1 MSVQPDFADNPRILT
16 EDSASM
22 EFFRIFGFSADKLKE
37 AAIRALRSAR
47 ETDDMHSQLSAAGSS
62 FYHSLV
68 SEVRAEIDIL
78 DDWSANRSDD
88 NKTSP
93 RAHRAD
99 GLALAFAQ
107 GTAATGRSTGSPQ
120 LRKKP
125 GTVTL
130 LELQRSTSQD
140 PQQME
145 FERFSEAVEERPQT
159 LWLLLFHRS
168 TDNESVG
175 LEVSLPLGVSD
186 DGKILGWDKRI
197 VFGEIGANDQIM
209 EVRDDGR
216 NTSDD
221 VAVTISA
228 R

>member
-1 MSVQPDFADNPRILT
+1 MSVQPDFANKPRVLT
-16 EDSASM
+16 GDSASA
-22 EFFRIFGFSADKLKE
+22 EFFRIFGFSAGKLKM
-37 AAIRALRSAR
+37 AAIRALRAAR
-47 ETDDMHSQLSAAGSS
+47 EMDDMHAQLSAAGSS
-62 FYHSLV
+62 FYHNLV

-78 DDWSANRSDD
+78 DGWSANRSDD

-107 GTAATGRSTGSPQ
+107 GTASTGRISETPQ

-125 GTVTL
+125 GIVTL
-130 LELQRSTSQD
+130 LELQRNMPQA
-140 PQQME
+140 PQQLE

-168 TDNESVG
+168 TDNETVS

-197 VFGEIGANDQIM
+197 VLGEIGANDQIV
-209 EVRDDGR
+209 EERDDGR
-216 NTSDD
+216 DEGDD
-221 VAVTISA
+221 VAVAISA